1 MIVYTEEHTYTQ
13 FFCLFYVLVKS
24 LGGRKSIGEWNTVLV
39 LGLAVVV
46 APRGG
51 CLQDRKGFL
60 WAGFIEN
67 QMLPAEPE
75 APGLVLAPSFPGTDS
90 GRREPG
96 FPRKPPRAV

>member
-1 MIVYTEEHTYTQ
+1 M
-13 FFCLFYVLVKS
+13 
-24 LGGRKSIGEWNTVLV
+24 
-39 LGLAVVV
+39 
-46 APRGG
+46 
-51 CLQDRKGFL
+51 QDRKGFL